1 MSPVRALGLSA
12 LLPLL
17 ALLAAPRSQPERAD
31 VGSFSILRE
40 GVRVGREQFS
50 VRTVGSAEG
59 VAYELRAE
67 SAIGER
73 RLATRLE
80 VDSAGTPVRYS
91 AEVRRGTATV
101 LRLGGQRTRGRFAT
115 LARTE
120 RGEAAREYLLP
131 AGTVVVE
138 DESFHQSA
146 LLLLSRAGRTDY
158 SVRALAPMH
167 NRERTVRMTRDAAVD
182 TVTVAGVRRTA
193 ERWVVD
199 DIVDRRVLWVDA
211 DGRVLRVTIPAR
223 GLEAI
228 RDDVPR

>member
-1 MSPVRALGLSA
+1 MPPVRSLLVAA
-12 LLPLL
+12 LLPLI
-17 ALLAAPRSQPERAD
+17 APDGETPRQPERAD

-50 VRTVGSAEG
+50 IRHVRSAEG
-59 VAYELRAE
+59 VEFELRAE
-67 SAIGER
+67 SAIDEQ

-80 VDSAGTPVRYS
+80 VDSAGTPLRYS

-131 AGTVVVE
+131 AGAIVLEVE
-138 DESFHQSA
+138 AFHQSA
-146 LLLLSRAGRTDY
+146 LLLLGHAGRTDFT
-158 SVRALAPMH
+158 VRALAPME
-167 NRERTVRMTRDAAVD
+167 NRERPVRVTLDAAVD
-182 TVTVAGVRRTA
+182 TVTVAGVRRPGA
-193 ERWVVD
+193 RWVVD
-199 DIVDRRVLWVDA
+199 DGGDRRVLWADA